1 MQAAEIPV
9 RTTKV
14 LIVEDNFD
22 VADTL
27 ARFLHIGCGYEV
39 ATASDGP
46 KGVRAAV
53 ADPPDVAIIDVGLPK
68 LNGLLVAEE
77 IAQELPH
84 RPLLIAVTAYGDAAT
99 RSLANEVGIDHF
111 LIKPA
116 DPFLI
121 EELIEA
127 HIAAEAASHE

>member
-1 MQAAEIPV
+1 MQATETIV
-9 RTTKV
+9 RATKV

-39 ATASDGP
+39 ATAADGP
-46 KGVRAAV
+46 KGVRSAIAN
-53 ADPPDVAIIDVGLPK
+53 APDVVIVDIGLPK

-77 IAQELPH
+77 ITQELPH
-84 RPLLIAVTAYGDAAT
+84 RPLMIAVTAYGDAAT
-99 RSLANEVGIDHF
+99 RSLAKDVGIDHF
-111 LIKPA
+111 LTKPA
-116 DPFLI
+116 DPFAI

-127 HIAAEAASHE
+127 HIAAPDATHH